1 MHYCAGS
8 VGSAGSAASA
18 ASAASAGS
26 DLAFCDSMV
35 LNKANKDNL

>member
-8 VGSAGSAASA
+8 VGSAGSAG
-18 ASAASAGS
+18 SAGS

>member
-8 VGSAGSAASA
+8 AGSAESAGSAGSA
-18 ASAASAGS
+18 GS
-26 DLAFCDSMV
+26 DLEFCERMV